1 MAQAKKSWRLFRTRC
16 LQHGS
21 REIEKELVPY
31 DHNRKSILAYIPLQR
46 GLLTGKVTPE
56 TKFPDTDTRTNQ
68 LYYKPENIKL
78 VNLFLDK
85 LRPLAEAKGATIGQL
100 VIRWTIEQ
108 PGITI
113 ALVGARNVAQAI
125 QNAKAADVERT
136 HEELQFITEELDQ
149 LRLLG

>member
-1 MAQAKKSWRLFRTRC
+1 
-16 LQHGS
+16 
-21 REIEKELVPY
+21 
-31 DHNRKSILAYIPLQR
+31 
-46 GLLTGKVTPE
+46 
-56 TKFPDTDTRTNQ
+56 
-68 LYYKPENIKL
+68 LYYKPENINL

-125 QNAKAADVERT
+125 QNAKAADVELT